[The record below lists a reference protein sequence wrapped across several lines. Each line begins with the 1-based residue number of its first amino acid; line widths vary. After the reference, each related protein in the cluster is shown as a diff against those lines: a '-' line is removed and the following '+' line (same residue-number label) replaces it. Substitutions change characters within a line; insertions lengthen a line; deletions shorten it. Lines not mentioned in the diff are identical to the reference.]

1 MASSSSSQDFFDL
14 IPMESESAESSMS
27 FMPLDSESPLPELE
41 LVIDTGHV
49 DSSSDSFDE
58 SVFETVAESAT
69 RPMKSGDIWIDGD
82 SIMTV
87 CPDCSAP
94 ISIRHWLMHANCWR
108 CGTVVQLTA
117 WQEAQ
122 VRRLLNESDDVEE
135 AEIATAQVQPAVVF
149 KKPKPTLAYVDI
161 RQQAVTDQ
169 LRLWAKRLL
178 RNTPAWLS
186 SFLIHLI
193 LLIMMGLIDQTSQIE
208 SPAITLSV
216 EVDTMDQ
223 EGGNIV
229 ETNYDQEEEYELPL
243 PEDVDPED
251 VEQMENVFKV
261 NFFGTVNCIK
271 AVEQYFR
278 DKKKGIIAI
287 VSSIAGY
294 RGLPNSTGYG
304 PSKSALNNLAESLYF
319 DFKRYNV
326 RVCLVSPGF
335 IKTPM
340 TDKNDFKMPF
350 LKTPEYAADQIYE
363 GLVNKNIFEIH
374 FPKSLTIT
382 LKLLS
387 FLPSK
392 IYFGLVGKL
401 TKYQKK

>member
-1 MASSSSSQDFFDL
+1 
-14 IPMESESAESSMS
+14 MS
-27 FMPLDSESPLPELE
+27 KK
-41 LVIDTGHV
+41 T
-49 DSSSDSFDE
+49 
-58 SVFETVAESAT
+58 
-69 RPMKSGDIWIDGD
+69 IWITGG
-82 SIMTV
+82 STGIGKALAIKFAAMGWNV
-87 CPDCSAP
+87 AISA
-94 ISIRHWLMHANCWR
+94 
-108 CGTVVQLTA
+108 
-117 WQEAQ
+117 
-122 VRRLLNESDDVEE
+122 RRAELLNELSNSYENISGFPLD
-135 AEIATAQVQPAVVF
+135 
-149 KKPKPTLAYVDI
+149 
-161 RQQAVTDQ
+161 VTD
-169 LRLWAKRLL
+169 KEKCKEVF
-178 RNTPAWLS
+178 NEIKNK
-186 SFLIHLI
+186 FEN
-193 LLIMMGLIDQTSQIE
+193 IDICFFSTG
-208 SPAITLSV
+208 TW
-216 EVDTMDQ
+216 
-223 EGGNIV
+223 
-229 ETNYDQEEEYELPL
+229 
-243 PEDVDPED
+243 DPKKEKEID
-251 VEQMENVFKV
+251 VEQMEDVFKV

-278 DKKKGIIAI
+278 DKKKGIITI

-350 LKTPEYAADQIYE
+350 LKTPEYAADQIFE
-363 GLVNKNIFEIH
+363 GLVNKNTFEIH
-374 FPKSLTIT
+374 FPKSLTLT